1 LSPRKFLVRHTCRN
15 HIVQTSEVSKTSDV
29 CNLTIRS
36 ETWKTKPP
44 VPQAK
49 PGRSIDA
56 LFKLAVIFLG
66 AFVFAVTL
74 LVVGRLAIY
83 CKGSSALSSPATIR

>member
-1 LSPRKFLVRHTCRN
+1 MEN
-15 HIVQTSEVSKTSDV
+15 KT
-29 CNLTIRS
+29 
-36 ETWKTKPP
+36 P

>member
-1 LSPRKFLVRHTCRN
+1 LSPRKLLVRHTCQN
-15 HIVQTSEVSKTSDV
+15 HIVQTEV

-44 VPQAK
+44 VPQAR

-56 LFKLAVIFLG
+56 LFKL
-66 AFVFAVTL
+66 AVTL

>member
-1 LSPRKFLVRHTCRN
+1 
-15 HIVQTSEVSKTSDV
+15 
-29 CNLTIRS
+29 
-36 ETWKTKPP
+36 